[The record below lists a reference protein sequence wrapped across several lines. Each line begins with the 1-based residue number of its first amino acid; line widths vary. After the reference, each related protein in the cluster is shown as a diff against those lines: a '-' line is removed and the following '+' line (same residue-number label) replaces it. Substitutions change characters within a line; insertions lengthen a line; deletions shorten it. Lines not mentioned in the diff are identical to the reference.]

1 LEKNKKQ
8 DSVVKEAWDNM
19 SNDMSRLLP
28 QKLQKR
34 EGKKKFFILLAIIE
48 LLVLGAVGKF
58 LYDWLLG

>member
-1 LEKNKKQ
+1 M
-8 DSVVKEAWDNM
+8 VKEAWDNM

>member
-1 LEKNKKQ
+1 MKKNKKQ